1 MEKSKNT
8 GNYLHHLIKSLLVS
22 VGIGE
27 IITAVMLSIFAFL
40 MSKWD
45 LPLTVLDI
53 LVWIATV
60 SGASAAGYLSGR
72 FLREKGLLYGG
83 LCGVVMVLIL
93 LLCGVILSH
102 LTSAGMLTAKLVGIL
117 AGSAIGG
124 VLGVNKKQKR
134 IKY

>member
-60 SGASAAGYLSGR
+60 TGAYLNGR
-72 FLREKGLLYGG
+72 FLREKGLLYGS

-93 LLCGVILSH
+93 LLCGVLLSH